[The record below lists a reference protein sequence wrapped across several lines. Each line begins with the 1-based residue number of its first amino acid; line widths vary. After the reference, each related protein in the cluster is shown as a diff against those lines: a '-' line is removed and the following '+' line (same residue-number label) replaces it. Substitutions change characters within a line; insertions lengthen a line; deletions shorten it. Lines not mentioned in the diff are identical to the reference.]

1 MKIKHV
7 LSVLMLI
14 VALASTAQVTHQRKV
29 LVIGIDGTR
38 SDALQQANT
47 PHIDSLIATGLYT
60 WNAWHCGITVSGPS
74 WSDIMCGVWE
84 PKHGVTSNSYTNS
97 NYDQYPYFIT
107 RAKELIPDLYAVQV
121 TEWAPMSDD
130 VYNDG
135 WDVKIKVPDGQGTPT
150 AEAAVQYLAV
160 DSLDAMFVY
169 FDAVDLAGHAS
180 GFTPSNPNY
189 MAAIEGVDGH
199 VGTVINAVKA
209 RPTYAQEN
217 WLILLITDHGGVGT
231 GHGGNSDNERHIWW
245 IASGNAVSHQELTGG
260 DPGTTWL
267 LYQILGTPT
276 LDENI
281 LATTPVQT
289 DIGVT
294 ALHHLIYE
302 TGTNPEDVTAWDL
315 DGKSWLDKFVS
326 VPENKDDNVIALYPN
341 PTAGL
346 VSIWFDNSKNE
357 AANFSIYNSDG
368 KKVEIKKVV
377 TAKDKIT
384 FDMAG
389 NAPGVYFASVA
400 INGKTYSKRFILN

>member
-1 MKIKHV
+1 
-7 LSVLMLI
+7 MLAA
-14 VALASTAQVTHQRKV
+14 VSAQAQVTHQRKV

-84 PKHGVTSNSYTNS
+84 AKHGVTSNSYTNS

-150 AEAAVQYLAV
+150 AEAAVQYIAV

-189 MAAIEGVDGH
+189 MAAIEGVDTH

-245 IASGNAVSHQELTGG
+245 IASGNAVAHQELTGG
-260 DPGTTWL
+260 DPGTYWL
-267 LYQILGTPT
+267 LYQILGTPAV
-276 LDENI
+276 DANI

-302 TGTNPEDVTAWDL
+302 TGTNPEDVGAWQL
-315 DGKSWLDKFVS
+315 DGKSWLKTITA
-326 VPENKDDNVIALYPN
+326 VPENKDENTIALYPN
-341 PTAGL
+341 PSSGL
-346 VSIWFDNSKNE
+346 VTVWFDNKTTDKAGYTIFTSEGKQVE
-357 AANFSIYNSDG
+357 AKPILTAN
-368 KKVEIKKVV
+368 
-377 TAKDKIT
+377 DKIT
-384 FDMAG
+384 FDMTG
-389 NAPGVYFASVA
+389 NTPGNYLVN
-400 INGKTYSKRFILN
+400 IIIGGKQYTKRFVLN